1 MSLKK
6 AHTEMYRRTRESG
19 VSSNGAGL
27 EHGHIQHRP
36 SVLMGPIIS
45 FSGRVSITYINV
57 YLRHKECASWGCTK
71 HRTSAVWPTFL
82 GSNMET
88 WERDW
93 PTLNGG

>member
-1 MSLKK
+1 MG
-6 AHTEMYRRTRESG
+6 E
-19 VSSNGAGL
+19 SSNGAGL

-57 YLRHKECASWGCTK
+57 YLRHKECASWGCTQ
-71 HRTSAVWPTFL
+71 HRTSAGWHTFL

-88 WERDW
+88 WERDC